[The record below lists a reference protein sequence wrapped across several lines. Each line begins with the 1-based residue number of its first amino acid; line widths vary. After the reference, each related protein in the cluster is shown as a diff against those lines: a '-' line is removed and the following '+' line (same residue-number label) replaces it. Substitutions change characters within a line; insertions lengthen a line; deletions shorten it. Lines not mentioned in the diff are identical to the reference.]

1 MTAPESPAVI
11 IVSSSPAKAG
21 AAASAASAAKS
32 ATHASAARPKDESL
46 EIFIRIVW
54 KDGLSLLIVL
64 TPKIFVRTRRCRGAS
79 TVVGEHAPRRQCG
92 GGRGKYVGGKK
103 DFERVPCACA
113 RERE

>member
-21 AAASAASAAKS
+21 AAASAASAANS
-32 ATHASAARPKDESL
+32 ATHASAARLKDESL

-64 TPKIFVRTRRCRGAS
+64 TPKIFVQTRRGRGAS
-79 TVVGEHAPRRQCG
+79 TTGGEPLPHRQCG
-92 GGRGKYVGGKK
+92 GGRRKYVVLNKLFSG
-103 DFERVPCACA
+103 RIV
-113 RERE
+113 